1 MASPEIIPYNYNSSM
16 KENLRKMT
24 ALHKMENCQASMKD
38 ELLCLVKYE
47 KAEND
52 ILIVVHNQLDYVKKC
67 IESIKEN
74 TENYNIFIWDN
85 ASDQETR
92 EYLESISKFSYNVGA
107 DGRSLEKMI
116 CSDGSIMVLR
126 SEENIGFIEPNNRLF
141 ELGLSDYVILLN
153 SDTEVKPDWD
163 KAMISW
169 LQQNEDVGQT
179 GYMGGIL
186 NDEFRGGKIDFGSN
200 IDYICGWAMCVRR
213 DLLDGWFDR
222 LHSPSSEEKR
232 FFQSKFDEEPFFNLF
247 DQKNLNFAY
256 AEDADLSLRIK
267 EHGFDIYALH
277 LDLVLHHENKTI
289 KAVNQSPDKGGLK
302 VDLKKTFHENHEYLK
317 RRWSTMLNMLRTGR
331 NVPEDKTLPLKDL

>member
-1 MASPEIIPYNYNSSM
+1 M

-38 ELLCLVKYE
+38 ELLCLAKYE
-47 KAEND
+47 KAEKD
-52 ILIVVHNQLDYVKKC
+52 ILIVVHNQLDYIKKC

-74 TENYNIFIWDN
+74 TKNYNIFIWDN

-92 EYLESISKFSYNVGA
+92 EYLESISNS
-107 DGRSLEKMI
+107 
-116 CSDGSIMVLR
+116 SIMVLR

-163 KAMISW
+163 KAMIGW

-186 NDEFRGGKIDFGSN
+186 NDEFRGGKINFGSN
-200 IDYICGWAMCVRR
+200 IDYICGWSMCVRR

-222 LHSPSSEEKR
+222 LHSPLPDKKR
-232 FFQSKFDEEPFFNLF
+232 FFPSTFDEEPFFKLF
-247 DQKNLNFAY
+247 DQKNLKFAY

-277 LDLVLHHENKTI
+277 LDLVVHHENKTI

-302 VDLKKTFHENHEYLK
+302 IDLKKTFHENHEYLK
-317 RRWSTMLNMLRTGR
+317 KRWSNFEALQSGLTHLEEPT
-331 NVPEDKTLPLKDL
+331 KTR

>member
-1 MASPEIIPYNYNSSM
+1 M

-38 ELLCLVKYE
+38 ELLCSAKYE
-47 KAEND
+47 KAEKD
-52 ILIVVHNQLDYVKKC
+52 ILIVVHNQLDYIKKC

-92 EYLESISKFSYNVGA
+92 EYLESISARPPAN
-107 DGRSLEKMI
+107 RKMLGK
-116 CSDGSIMVLR
+116 DGSIMVLR

-163 KAMISW
+163 KAMIGW

-186 NDEFRGGKIDFGSN
+186 NDEFRGGKINFGSN

-213 DLLDGWFDR
+213 DLLDGWLDR
-222 LHSPSSEEKR
+222 LNSPAPNKKR
-232 FFQSKFDEEPFFNLF
+232 FFPSKFDEEPFFKLF
-247 DQKNLNFAY
+247 DQKNLKFAY

-277 LDLVLHHENKTI
+277 LDLVVHHENKTI
-289 KAVNQSPDKGGLK
+289 KAVNQSPDEGGLK
-302 VDLKKTFHENHEYLK
+302 IDLKKTFHENHEYLK
-317 RRWSTMLNMLRTGR
+317 KRWSNFEALQSGLTHLEEPT
-331 NVPEDKTLPLKDL
+331 KTR

>member
-1 MASPEIIPYNYNSSM
+1 M

-38 ELLCLVKYE
+38 ELLCSAKYE
-47 KAEND
+47 KAGKD

-92 EYLESISKFSYNVGA
+92 EYLKSISKFYDREEYRHSYSWGEA
-107 DGRSLEKMI
+107 AGIEPDDAMLGK
-116 CSDGSIMVLR
+116 DGSIMVLR

-163 KAMISW
+163 KAMIGW
-169 LQQNEDVGQT
+169 LQQNENVGQT

-200 IDYICGWAMCVRR
+200 VDYICGWAMCIRR

-222 LHSPSSEEKR
+222 IMHSQLNKIQLATRVHPSNKKR
-232 FFQSKFDEEPFFNLF
+232 FFPSKLDEDPFSKLF
-247 DQKNLNFAY
+247 DQKNLKFAY

-277 LDLVLHHENKTI
+277 LDLVVHHENKTI

-302 VDLKKTFHENHEYLK
+302 IDLKKTFHENHEYLK
-317 RRWSTMLNMLRTGR
+317 KRWSNFEALQSGLTHS
-331 NVPEDKTLPLKDL
+331 E